1 MAQPISPRFFPAL
14 LLFVFSAASPS
25 TLHAS
30 IVDYTLQFATTS
42 GPDTATGSFSYDTTL
57 QQFDSLSVSI
67 AGLNFNLTSAANGVS
82 LGASNCPAIQS
93 AAALF
98 TYLTVPSDCPGAG
111 WYAVVVGSN
120 PSTLNF
126 NFYFY
131 VPDTPFAVEE
141 GLIGESVFTSAFATG
156 HYDIG
161 TFSASQTVAPEP
173 AQLPLA
179 LFALSGIFVAK
190 RRIRTRGV

>member
-1 MAQPISPRFFPAL
+1 MAQPISPRFCPAL

-30 IVDYTLQFATTS
+30 IVDYTLQFVTTS

-111 WYAVVVGSN
+111 WYAEEFVV
-120 PSTLNF
+120 PSSTFNF

-131 VPDTPFAVEE
+131 VPDTPLVGEE
-141 GLIGESVFTSAFATG
+141 ALIGGSVDTSSFAS
-156 HYDIG
+156 DDNG
-161 TFSASQTVAPEP
+161 TFSASQTAAPEP

-179 LFALSGIFVAK
+179 LLALSGIFVAK